1 MLHLPLNPTIGGGL
15 LSSSGDCCCGR
26 RIAAASLEKTKR
38 RKSIISEHLWE
49 LCVTSVTFVTNERRL
64 LWNNAPSIEFSYTI
78 LRHLWHLWHN
88 TADIHDKAGPPWE
101 KYQFCFSRPLFTV
114 TISFSF
120 IFETNSMELLCDFF
134 HPTCSGSGCS
144 VSIAFE
150 TTYFLLHSLLNPT
163 IESGPPSSSGDC
175 RAKLSTAVFA
185 TFTASLIMSLRKAL
199 RTPQICKNGG
209 LQILA
214 EFCDKAAVPRQHTPC
229 GNKKPDPWENKI
241 TEKINFV
248 FHDPHLL

>member
-1 MLHLPLNPTIGGGL
+1 MLHLPLNPTIGSGL

-101 KYQFCFSRPLFTV
+101 KISILLFSPLIYCNNLVLFYFWDKQHG
-114 TISFSF
+114 IAMWFFF
-120 IFETNSMELLCDFF
+120 IRLVLV
-134 HPTCSGSGCS
+134 PVV
-144 VSIAFE
+144 VSP
-150 TTYFLLHSLLNPT
+150 L
-163 IESGPPSSSGDC
+163 PS
-175 RAKLSTAVFA
+175 
-185 TFTASLIMSLRKAL
+185 
-199 RTPQICKNGG
+199 
-209 LQILA
+209 
-214 EFCDKAAVPRQHTPC
+214 RQHMFC
-229 GNKKPDPWENKI
+229 YIHFWI
-241 TEKINFV
+241 
-248 FHDPHLL
+248 LQ

>member
-1 MLHLPLNPTIGGGL
+1 MLHLPLNPTIGSGL

-101 KYQFCFSRPLFTV
+101 KYQFCFSCPLFTV
-114 TISFSF
+114 TMSFSF

-134 HPTCSGSGCS
+134 LIRLVLVPVV
-144 VSIAFE
+144 VSP
-150 TTYFLLHSLLNPT
+150 L
-163 IESGPPSSSGDC
+163 PS
-175 RAKLSTAVFA
+175 
-185 TFTASLIMSLRKAL
+185 
-199 RTPQICKNGG
+199 
-209 LQILA
+209 
-214 EFCDKAAVPRQHTPC
+214 RQHIFC
-229 GNKKPDPWENKI
+229 YIHFWI
-241 TEKINFV
+241 
-248 FHDPHLL
+248 LQ

>member
-1 MLHLPLNPTIGGGL
+1 MELF
-15 LSSSGDCCCGR
+15 LSQTEGIIWS
-26 RIAAASLEKTKR
+26 SLEKTR
-38 RKSIISEHLWE
+38 RKSIISENLWE
-49 LCVTSVTFVTNERRL
+49 LCVTFVTFVTNERRL

-101 KYQFCFSRPLFTV
+101 KYQFCFSCPLFTV

-134 HPTCSGSGCS
+134 SHPTCSGSGCS

-163 IESGPPSSSGDC
+163 IERGPPSSSGDC
-175 RAKLSTAVFA
+175 WAKLSTAVPHPRLHSLCLLGRHSERPKYVRTVVCRFWRNFA
-185 TFTASLIMSLRKAL
+185 TY
-199 RTPQICKNGG
+199 
-209 LQILA
+209 
-214 EFCDKAAVPRQHTPC
+214 
-229 GNKKPDPWENKI
+229 
-241 TEKINFV
+241 
-248 FHDPHLL
+248 